1 MDDLLTALQQSYV
14 ASYFRSSR
22 WGYAALNAAH
32 IFGIG
37 LLIGSTIPLS
47 LRLIGVWP
55 TIGRQHL
62 ARVLV
67 PIAVVGLTIALV
79 TGVLLFSVRAVEYAG
94 LLVFRVKMS
103 LVLLGIIS
111 AAAAHLRN
119 GIWLDRSNRTRLPE
133 VGLTSILCWASAL
146 VAGRLIAFFL

>member
-55 TIGRQHL
+55 TIGRQLL

-67 PIAVVGLTIALV
+67 PIAVVGLTIALA
-79 TGVLLFSVRAVEYAG
+79 TGALLFSVRAVEYAG
-94 LLVFRVKMS
+94 LPVFRVKMS
-103 LVLLGIIS
+103 LVLLGMIS
-111 AAAAHLRN
+111 AIVAHVRN
-119 GIWLDRSNRTRLPE
+119 GIWLGRSNRTRLPE
-133 VGLTSILCWASAL
+133 VGLVSILVWASVLA
-146 VAGRLIAFFL
+146 AGRLIAFFL

>member
-1 MDDLLTALQQSYV
+1 MDELLTALQQSYV

-55 TIGRQHL
+55 TIGRQL
-62 ARVLV
+62 VARVLV
-67 PIAVVGLTIALV
+67 PVAVVGLTVALT
-79 TGVLLFSVRAVEYAG
+79 TGALLFSVRAVEYSG
-94 LLVFRVKMS
+94 LLVFRIKMS
-103 LVLLGIIS
+103 LVLLGTIS
-111 AAAAHLRN
+111 AVLAHVRN
-119 GIWLDRSNRTRLPE
+119 GIWLDRSNRPNLPE
-133 VGLTSILCWASAL
+133 VGLASILGWASVLA
-146 VAGRLIAFFL
+146 AGRLIAFFQ